1 MRNVVSKKSDRRSS
15 LFARVVALI
24 EEARQKVASVAN
36 LAQVYTNYEIGRQI
50 VEEEQGGKRRAD
62 YGKQVL
68 IDLSQKLT
76 ARFGRGWSV
85 DNLEKMRRFFLLYSH
100 VEISANPLRKSDGDE
115 KSAKVLRI
123 SSGEDLAPTS
133 RQFPQFTL
141 GWSHYLLLM
150 RIADPVEYPRRKES
164 RWGVRRGTIDVW
176 RREARDV
183 RRVSCLLSRVKNSS
197 RPGSN
202 VSRPPN
208 PPKGIHP

>member
-1 MRNVVSKKSDRRSS
+1 MKNVVSKKSNRRLS

-50 VEEEQGGKRRAD
+50 VEEEQGGKRRAE

-100 VEISANPLRKSDGDE
+100 VEISANSLRKSDGDE
-115 KSAKVLRI
+115 KSAKGLRI

-133 RQFPQFTL
+133 RHFPQFML
-141 GWSHYLLLM
+141 GWSRL
-150 RIADPVEYPRRKES
+150 RPRLSKKRKRFVCS
-164 RWGVRRGTIDVW
+164 
-176 RREARDV
+176 
-183 RRVSCLLSRVKNSS
+183 
-197 RPGSN
+197 
-202 VSRPPN
+202 
-208 PPKGIHP
+208 